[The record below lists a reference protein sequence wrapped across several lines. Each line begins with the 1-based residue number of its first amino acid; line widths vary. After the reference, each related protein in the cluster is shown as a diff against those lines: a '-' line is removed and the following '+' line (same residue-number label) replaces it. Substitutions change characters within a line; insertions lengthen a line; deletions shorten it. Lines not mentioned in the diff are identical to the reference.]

1 MAHVHGR
8 AGASPHDMADRF
20 MHRAL
25 ALVIVVG
32 TMTYALFKYVAD
44 TGSLG
49 VGGVAIIGAAAVS
62 VSVLAKG
69 IGTLAGTARRYYGGA
84 RGETS
89 VSRLLARLP
98 EEYHV
103 FNGVRFYAG
112 DIDHV
117 VVGPTGVFVVET
129 KVYAGTI
136 SSRAGQLT
144 RNGEPLERDL
154 VRQATAE
161 TTYVKDL
168 LGISGTHHLH
178 PILVFVK
185 ARVRLHETL
194 EGVRVVPVSLLLSS
208 IVRRRPS
215 LHPLQI
221 QAYARVL
228 AQATGTRQ
236 RIADQRVAPR
246 PGESL
251 SGGSPD

>member
-1 MAHVHGR
+1 MAHVHGK
-8 AGASPHDMADRF
+8 AGASPHDTADRF

-25 ALVIVVG
+25 VLIILVG
-32 TMTYALFKYVAD
+32 TMTYLLVKHVAD
-44 TGSLG
+44 IGNLG
-49 VGGVAIIGAAAVS
+49 VGGVALLGVAAVS
-62 VSVLAKG
+62 FSVLAKG
-69 IGTLAGTARRYYGGA
+69 IGTLEGTARRYYGGA
-84 RGETS
+84 RGES
-89 VSRLLARLP
+89 RVGRLLARLP

-117 VVGPTGVFVVET
+117 VVGPTGIFVVET

-136 SSRAGQLT
+136 SLRAGQLT
-144 RNGEPLERDL
+144 RNGQPLERDL

-161 TTYVKDL
+161 TTCVKDL
-168 LGISGTHHLH
+168 LGVAGTHHVH

-194 EGVRVVPVSLLLSS
+194 DGVRVVPVSLLVSS
-208 IVRRRPS
+208 IVRRRSS

-221 QAYARVL
+221 QEYARVL

-236 RIADQRVAPR
+236 RVADRRVTPH